1 MPKKPAPTN
10 TYRASKVWKTKSYT
24 TPPFPTPKVVTN
36 RAEKADKE
44 AEK

>member
-1 MPKKPAPTN
+1 MSKKPAPTN
-10 TYRASKVWKTKSYT
+10 AYRVSKTWKTKSFT

>member
-10 TYRASKVWKTKSYT
+10 TYRASKTWKTKSYS
-24 TPPFPTPKVVTN
+24 TPPIPTPKVVSN

-44 AEK
+44 AAK